1 MNCSR
6 NRIYQASVGFLND
19 ALHDELTRDGV
30 VMIASPSQDNL
41 VHVLSGIAVTVP
53 RGWLKKA
60 RVYVAVDDAHTAEVA
75 RMLLPTGA
83 KYVQLDPSKPIPQ
96 RKARLDAM
104 AAAQP

>member
-1 MNCSR
+1 
-6 NRIYQASVGFLND
+6 
-19 ALHDELTRDGV
+19 
-30 VMIASPSQDNL
+30 MIASPSQDNL

-104 AAAQP
+104 AAARP